1 MLQLLAM
8 SMLVIAFSWL
18 IGLQTIPMVIE
29 RLAKDGFT
37 PAVLHLWLGAM
48 SAVSVLSYMTAN
60 IVLELIEKLVFW
72 FCDFTRAV
80 LAELRKRRAAR
91 KMEVQHE
98 RA

>member
-1 MLQLLAM
+1 MVQTIAM
-8 SMLVIAFSWL
+8 VTLVIAFSWL
-18 IGLQTIPMVIE
+18 IGLQTLPMMLE
-29 RLAKDGFT
+29 RLATDGFT
-37 PAVLHLWLGAM
+37 LDIVYLWLGVM